1 MTLGLL
7 MAGHSNAS
15 VHADLAAFVEEL
27 GFTDVWIADERFYRE
42 AYSLLT
48 MIALRTKRI
57 NVGPCVTDPFSR
69 HAALTAMAIYTL
81 DEISNGRAILG
92 LGAGVSGFAEMGTQ
106 RPKPVRALRESIE
119 LIRALAT
126 GEEVTYAGEVVKFD
140 AGKLGFK
147 PGRADL
153 PVWIAGN
160 GPQVQQMAAKIADA
174 VIMEACGN
182 ALEARSFA
190 ARIYESAVAV
200 GRKPQDVHLVARLNV
215 SLSDDAA
222 DAYDALR
229 LRSARTLASG
239 RTHFDTLDA
248 QGLSVPASVRE
259 KVAHV
264 AYKEGA
270 PPYEAI
276 RAEISDEMIRAI
288 SLVGT
293 PADIKTQLVHL
304 FRAGIGGVI
313 LSALP
318 AKGLTAQKTLER
330 FVAESW
336 KPALQEVKGS

>member
-7 MAGHSNAS
+7 MAGHSDPF
-15 VHADLAAFVEEL
+15 VHADLASFAEEL
-27 GFTDVWIADERFYRE
+27 GFTDVWMADERFYRE
-42 AYSLLT
+42 VYSLLT
-48 MIALRTKRI
+48 VIAMRTKRI
-57 NVGPCVTDPFSR
+57 NIGPCVTDPFSR
-69 HAALTAMAIYTL
+69 HPALTAMAIYTL
-81 DEISNGRAILG
+81 DDISKGRAILG
-92 LGAGVSGFAEMGTQ
+92 FGAGVSGFAEMGTP

-126 GEEVTYAGEVVKFD
+126 GEEVSYAGEVVKFD

-147 PGRADL
+147 PGRARL
-153 PVWIAGN
+153 PVWLAGN
-160 GPQVQQMAAKIADA
+160 GPQVQQLGAKIADA
-174 VIMEACGN
+174 IIMEACGS

-190 ARIYESAVAV
+190 ARVRESATAA
-200 GRKPQDVHLVARLNV
+200 GRKPEEVHLVARLNV
-215 SLSDDAA
+215 SLSDNAA

-239 RTHFDTLDA
+239 RTHFDTLET
-248 QGLSVPASVRE
+248 QGLAVPAPVRE

-276 RAEISDEMIRAI
+276 RADISNEMIEAI

-293 PADIKTQLVHL
+293 PAQIKKQLAAL
-304 FRAGIGGVI
+304 FEAGIGGVI

-318 AKGLTAQKTLER
+318 AKGVTVQQTLER
-330 FVAESW
+330 FVRECW
-336 KPALQEVKGS
+336 QPALQQAKG